1 MILGAYVVVHPT
13 SKGRLPTKGNFCNNH
28 THVKNINAKKTMGT
42 FIMKQVCDPTFATF
56 THLLKTMDIYIMK
69 VAIYNL

>member
-1 MILGAYVVVHPT
+1 MP
-13 SKGRLPTKGNFCNNH
+13 
-28 THVKNINAKKTMGT
+28 KTMGT
-42 FIMKQVCDPTFATF
+42 FIMKQVCDPTFVIV